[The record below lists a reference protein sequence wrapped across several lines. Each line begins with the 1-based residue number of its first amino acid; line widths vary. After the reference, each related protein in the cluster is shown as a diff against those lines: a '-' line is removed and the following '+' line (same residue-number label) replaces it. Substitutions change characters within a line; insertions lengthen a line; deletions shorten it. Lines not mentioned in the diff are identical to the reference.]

1 MAVMKLNSRM
11 IEYQIWI
18 KAHENASWRDV
29 TKPFG
34 PFVSSI
40 RIRHGVSEG
49 SRLNKRNYHSSPY
62 ELAITNH
69 ARGKKMTSPSELD
82 MQFMSNSYLEDFF
95 WPGVMLR
102 IYFKSPLSKWKLAF
116 EGEVRNYPYGGA
128 KDMVNYNVRAYG
140 KEILFSNIERNR
152 TFKAKTLTQKSLLL
166 EIIAPNGFELEYN
179 SKSDLPIKR
188 SSVVQKGKTDMQML
202 DELAKRW
209 KCHWYFDDEKT
220 IVWCDGADTY
230 TVGDS
235 KTGAVDSYGPYI
247 LNYRTELGIC
257 NVDSVD
263 WAQNSAPGGS
273 DTEPAAFS
281 YNEAGDEKNAYK
293 IISQGKTWRLKKQY
307 LDMVKED
314 GVSFG
319 AFSAFAAELTLRG
332 HGYEALH
339 KFYEVASDDDPDA
352 VNSEIPSGGDH
363 TGLELTI
370 MLSEGDVDL
379 SAPRTAVLTC
389 GDSLGDIRLNTNLPV
404 WLFQYST
411 NAGAYNS
418 TPLNIKESVLTF
430 ENGML
435 KTELKCTPRAIN
447 WETKPKATA
456 K

>member
-1 MAVMKLNSRM
+1 MAVMRLNSRFV
-11 IEYQIWI
+11 EFQIWI
-18 KAHENASWRDV
+18 KNNENAMWRDM
-29 TKPFG
+29 TRLFG
-34 PFVSSI
+34 PFVNSI

-49 SRLNKRNYHSSPY
+49 SRLNKRNYRSAPY
-62 ELAITNH
+62 ELAIANH

-82 MQFMSNSYLEDFF
+82 MQFMSNSYIEDFF
-95 WPGVMLR
+95 WPGAMIKV
-102 IYFKSPLSKWKLAF
+102 YFKSPTVDWRLAF
-116 EGEVRNYPYGGA
+116 EGVLRNHPYGGA

-152 TFKAKTLTQKSLLL
+152 TFKSKVLTQKSLLL

-179 SKSDLPIKR
+179 SKADLPVKR
-188 SSVVQKGKTDMQML
+188 SSVVQRAVTDMQML
-202 DELAKRW
+202 DELARRW

-235 KTGAVDSYGPYI
+235 KTGATDSYGPYI
-247 LNYRTELGIC
+247 LNYRTELGLC

-263 WAQNSAPGGS
+263 WVQSTGPGGS
-273 DTEPAAFS
+273 ETEAAAFS
-281 YNEAGDEKNAYK
+281 YNEKGDEKNAYK
-293 IISQGKTWRLKKQY
+293 IISQGKTYRLKKQY
-307 LDMVKED
+307 LDMVKD
-314 GVSFG
+314 QGLAFG
-319 AFSAFAAELTLRG
+319 AFAMFAAELTMMG
-332 HGYEALH
+332 KGYEARD
-339 KFYEVASDDDPDA
+339 KFYEVASDDEPDA
-352 VNSEIPSGGDH
+352 VNSEVPSGGDH

-379 SAPRTAVLTC
+379 CAPRTALLTC
-389 GDSLGDIRLNTNLPV
+389 GDSMGDIRLNTNLPV

-411 NAGAYNS
+411 NAGGYNS

-430 ENGML
+430 ESGML

-447 WETKPKATA
+447 WETKPKVTA

>member
-1 MAVMKLNSRM
+1 MAIMRLNSRM

-18 KAHENASWRDV
+18 KAGENGTWRDV

-34 PFVSSI
+34 SFVSSI

-62 ELAITNH
+62 EMAIANH

-82 MQFMSNSYLEDFF
+82 IQFMSNSYLEDFF
-95 WPGVMLR
+95 WPGVMIR
-102 IYFKSPLSKWKLAF
+102 IYFKNPLGKGRLAF

-152 TFKAKTLTQKSLLL
+152 TFKSKVLTQKSLLL

-179 SKSDLPIKR
+179 SKSDLPVKR
-188 SSVVQKGKTDMQML
+188 SSIVQKAATDMQML
-202 DELAKRW
+202 DELARRW
-209 KCHWYFDDEKT
+209 KCHWYFDDDMT

-235 KTGAVDSYGPYI
+235 KTGAGDLYGPYT
-247 LNYRTELGIC
+247 LNYRTDLGTC

-263 WAQNSAPGGS
+263 WAQSSSPGGS
-273 DTEPAAFS
+273 DTEAAAFS
-281 YNEAGDEKNAYK
+281 YNESGDEKNAYK
-293 IISQGKTWRLKKQY
+293 IIAQGKTWKLKKQY
-307 LDMVKED
+307 LDMVKD
-314 GVSFG
+314 QGLSFG
-319 AFSAFAAELTLRG
+319 GFAAYAAELTVMG

-339 KFYEVASDDDPDA
+339 KFYEVASDDEPDA

-379 SAPRTAVLTC
+379 IAPRTAILTC
-389 GDSLGDIRLNTNLPV
+389 GNSMGDIRLNTNLPI
-404 WLFQYST
+404 WLFQYSEGT
-411 NAGAYNS
+411 KDANQAI
-418 TPLNIKESVLTF
+418 LNIKESVLTF
-430 ENGML
+430 ESGML
-435 KTELKCTPRAIN
+435 KTELKCTPRSMG
-447 WETKPKATA
+447 
-456 K
+456 